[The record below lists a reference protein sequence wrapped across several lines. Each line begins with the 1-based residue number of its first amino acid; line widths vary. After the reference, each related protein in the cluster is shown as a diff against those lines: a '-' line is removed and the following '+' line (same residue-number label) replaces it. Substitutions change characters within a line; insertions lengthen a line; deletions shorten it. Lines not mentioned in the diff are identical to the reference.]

1 MQNEHIPK
9 GTLVRYVGNNTGN
22 FENTDLIGSEGKT
35 LAELVISGRMS
46 NVDVVFEDTIHGPR
60 FLGVMRMNLEIIG
73 DGGEDELL
81 PAVSGDE
88 TFSDA
93 HGDSLTIETGNEGD
107 TDLIWIT
114 AKDKHGEALLEFSD
128 RDAVLDLASHL
139 LRVGLAMNKE

>member
-1 MQNEHIPK
+1 MQHEHIPK

-22 FENTDLIGSEGKT
+22 FENTDYIGLVGKT
-35 LAELVISGRMS
+35 ISDTVISNPRS
-46 NVDVVFEDTIHGPR
+46 TLDVFFEETSYGPK
-60 FLGVMRMNLEIIG
+60 FIGIMRLNLEIIQV
-73 DGGEDELL
+73 EDEPL

-88 TFSDA
+88 RFSDA
-93 HGDSLTIETGNEGD
+93 YGDSLTIETGNEGD
-107 TDLIWIT
+107 NDLIWIT